1 MTKLLFKLF
10 IKNTSDISNP
20 IVRRRYIN
28 LGSAVGI
35 ACNIILFVFKL
46 LIGILSG
53 SVSVMADA
61 FNNLSDIGSSAVTVI
76 GYRMAEKPADKEHPF
91 GHGRIEY
98 MSSMIVAFLIILV
111 GFELLKSSFNKI
123 INPTDLRIEIYTII
137 ILVVSILIKLWMFL
151 FNRKIG
157 KKINSSALV
166 ATARDSI
173 NDAISTSAV
182 LISIIINLCFDINI
196 DPYIGL
202 LVAVFIIYSG
212 IMTVKEAL
220 DPLLGMPPAKE
231 TIDSIT
237 SIINSYDEFVGIHD
251 LIVHNYGPGRSF
263 ASLHVEVSSNT
274 NIVTCHET
282 IDACEKRLLNELNM
296 EVVIHMDPIVT
307 DDALTI
313 TTKESIVSA
322 LSTIDSKLTL
332 HDFRMVDGQNQ
343 INLIFD
349 VVIPNDCELS
359 NDELKRKI
367 VSECKKID
375 SRYEAVITFDRDYL
389 SGIN

>member
-1 MTKLLFKLF
+1 
-10 IKNTSDISNP
+10 
-20 IVRRRYIN
+20 
-28 LGSAVGI
+28 
-35 ACNIILFVFKL
+35 
-46 LIGILSG
+46 
-53 SVSVMADA
+53 MADA